1 MDKLTVTTEMMSTRN
16 RLLVK
21 VCDLVGVC
29 GDDVMSASRTADV
42 SLARHIMMWALCM
55 LWNYRPTQIGILMRR
70 SHATA
75 SYAIRRANTGWLGKR
90 FEPFKARIT
99 ELFENG
105 LL

>member
-1 MDKLTVTTEMMSTRN
+1 MDKLTITTEMMSTRN

-29 GDDVMSASRTADV
+29 GDDVMSSSRTADV

-55 LWNYRPTQIGILMRR
+55 LCNYRPTQIGILMRR

-90 FEPFKARIT
+90 CEPFKARIT
-99 ELFENG
+99 ELYENG

>member
-1 MDKLTVTTEMMSTRN
+1 MDKLAVTTEMMSTRN
-16 RLLVK
+16 RLLIT

-29 GDDVMSASRTADV
+29 GDDVMSSSRTADV

-75 SYAIRRANTGWLGKR
+75 SYAIRRANTGWLDKR
-90 FEPFKARIT
+90 CEPFKAQIT
-99 ELFENG
+99 ELFERG

>member
-1 MDKLTVTTEMMSTRN
+1 MDKLAVTTEMMNTRN

-21 VCDLVGVC
+21 VCDMVGVS
-29 GDDVMSASRTADV
+29 GDDVMSSSRTADV

-90 FEPFKARIT
+90 CEPFKARIT